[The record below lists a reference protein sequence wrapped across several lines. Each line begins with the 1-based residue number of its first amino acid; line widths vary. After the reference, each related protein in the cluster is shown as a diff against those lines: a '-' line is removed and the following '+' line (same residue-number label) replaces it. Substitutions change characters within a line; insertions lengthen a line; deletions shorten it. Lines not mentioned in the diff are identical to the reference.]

1 MPTIGPWQIEEPIA
15 IKTAA
20 VLALFIASD
29 RAKTNAVNLDGH
41 TITLRIKGGSSV
53 LAKTYTA
60 VKRSPQA
67 TAANTGFADVTLDET
82 FHTETGDFTAGVYV
96 DPGTGNPVLYDPEW
110 TMSFVDDLLQ
120 TPTPSPTPTPT

>member
-20 VLALFIASD
+20 ILALFVASD
-29 RAKTNAVNLDGH
+29 RAKTTALSLTGKVV
-41 TITLRIKGGSSV
+41 TLRIKGGSTV

-60 VKRSPQA
+60 VQRNQ
-67 TAANTGFADVTLDET
+67 TTETGFADVTLSET

-96 DPGTGNPVLYDPEW
+96 DPGTGKPVLYDPEW
-110 TMSFVDDLLQ
+110 TMSFVDNLLQ